1 MSQKYLIR
9 IAELERLLSEQ
20 AEALRQ
26 KDQQL
31 SLVEETEAFLRSAL
45 TRAEEKIEEDEREI
59 EHLRAQ
65 IEKLRRM
72 LFGTPVSLMDDQMV
86 DMAFITQLN
95 GLTDKW
101 FYRLIRDGA
110 FPAPIKL
117 GRSSRWLKSEVEAW
131 LQARIAQPR
140 P

>member
-72 LFGTPVSLMDDQMV
+72 LFGTHSQLINSIDILRARRATGLMTRDNYRTV
-86 DMAFITQLN
+86 NNIT
-95 GLTDKW
+95 
-101 FYRLIRDGA
+101 
-110 FPAPIKL
+110 L
-117 GRSSRWLKSEVEAW
+117 GKHPEAK
-131 LQARIAQPR
+131 R
-140 P
+140 